1 MNSQTTYY
9 DYILSGNIRPEDIKK
24 RNRLHGYFSY
34 NKIYTRTKA
43 DEKKD
48 KTIEEIYKNDKEI
61 LYKHYTFIDRSETES
76 VFGRYRKCKIT
87 DFPFAWLKDNIFK
100 STNRSK
106 REFEFETEAEKYSGI
121 KSMADLQKYVR
132 KLPPYSFALSAK
144 IKLTAPYFSRDDDN
158 SYLIDNPV
166 LKERVFKAPM
176 VRGSGWKGSMVA
188 AAKKLIINDLDN
200 FLPFA
205 RIFGLGSSE
214 YRDLITSLTE
224 EQDKLKSRIIKF
236 SLFKL
241 GLELDKEDIDTI
253 NNEPQEFLNKIA
265 YGLTAEN
272 VKNKTLVSYLQPHRG
287 RAVFYP
293 TFFNKLSLEIINPH
307 DKKRRVGTI
316 PIFYEIVPEGA
327 EGRLQ
332 VVYIP
337 YDTVLTD
344 TQTIIKQVKDDFDFM
359 CNTIERTADQGVGA
373 KNKLGW
379 GRFELSDKKYCINC
393 LDSNNFT
400 VEGWNRC

>member
-1 MNSQTTYY
+1 M
-9 DYILSGNIRPEDIKK
+9 
-24 RNRLHGYFSY
+24 
-34 NKIYTRTKA
+34 
-43 DEKKD
+43 
-48 KTIEEIYKNDKEI
+48 
-61 LYKHYTFIDRSETES
+61 
-76 VFGRYRKCKIT
+76 
-87 DFPFAWLKDNIFK
+87 
-100 STNRSK
+100 
-106 REFEFETEAEKYSGI
+106 
-121 KSMADLQKYVR
+121 
-132 KLPPYSFALSAK
+132 
-144 IKLTAPYFSRDDDN
+144 
-158 SYLIDNPV
+158 
-166 LKERVFKAPM
+166 
-176 VRGSGWKGSMVA
+176 
-188 AAKKLIINDLDN
+188 
-200 FLPFA
+200 
-205 RIFGLGSSE
+205 
-214 YRDLITSLTE
+214 
-224 EQDKLKSRIIKF
+224 
-236 SLFKL
+236 
-241 GLELDKEDIDTI
+241 DKEDIDTI

-373 KNKLGW
+373 KTN
-379 GRFELSDKKYCINC
+379 
-393 LDSNNFT
+393 LDGKIRI
-400 VEGWNRC
+400 V